1 MIDACVPHTSSYVFC
16 VSNRQEKSKKRISM
30 MITQSLPSIIR
41 NIHKKTYCHLP
52 RRGKCFVSFRSIRE
66 YTRTV
71 KIIRFNTMRFSFSGV
86 NVTKIPCDFLNVNI
100 FCLYKTLF
108 VVWWCV
114 KIQFYALQKKCFSSR
129 NAQYNIIR
137 KR

>member
-71 KIIRFNTMRFSFSGV
+71 NGTNKGV